1 MHNATVIKHARE
13 NTHAPT
19 HALSSL
25 LLTLDVKSTERKKER
40 KNQDNRLHSTDKSLV
55 LEKEKYYLSGAW
67 DKSAKIAGTNSK
79 PLAQR
84 AKTSLAAAWILSG
97 MRSFSGRF
105 ILIQW
110 P

>member
-19 HALSSL
+19 HALSPL

-55 LEKEKYYLSGAW
+55 LEKEKILFMWRLRQKCKNCW
-67 DKSAKIAGTNSK
+67 DKLQTVGSK
-79 PLAQR
+79 SQNKPC
-84 AKTSLAAAWILSG
+84 SG
-97 MRSFSGRF
+97 MNIVRHA
-105 ILIQW
+105 LV
-110 P
+110 